1 MEGAAMLE
9 LSGMDI
15 KTIVFDTETTGLS
28 KDDEVL
34 SIGAVDE
41 RGYRIFSS
49 LVGPVRHDE
58 WPYAEKVNHI
68 SPSMVA
74 ESPSLED
81 LLPEIAAAC
90 GQKADAFLIVGYNV
104 SFDIRM
110 LLQSSSSLASGS
122 RYCSGSDVPS
132 AVHNL
137 FRHNAT
143 YAHSGIFGKKPL
155 IILDVMQPAA
165 EKYGEWDSWKQR
177 YRRLHLAEVA
187 DLIGYDW
194 GEDSAHDS
202 LSDAKATAAVFN
214 DLYANRLLEL
224 SESPLGLER

>member
-1 MEGAAMLE
+1 MLE
-9 LSGMDI
+9 LSGLSVM
-15 KTIVFDTETTGLS
+15 TIVFDTETTGLS

-41 RGYRIFSS
+41 SGDRIFSS

-68 SPSMVA
+68 SPAMVA
-74 ESPSLED
+74 EAPCLED

-90 GQKADAFLIVGYNV
+90 GQEADAYLVVGYNV

-110 LLQSSSSLASGS
+110 LLQSSASIASGS
-122 RYCSGSDVPS
+122 SYYSGSDVPS

-165 EKYGEWDSWKQR
+165 EKYGGWDSWKQR
-177 YRRLHLAEVA
+177 YRRLHLSEVA

-214 DLYANRLLEL
+214 DLYADRMLKLAK
-224 SESPLGLER
+224 PALGLER